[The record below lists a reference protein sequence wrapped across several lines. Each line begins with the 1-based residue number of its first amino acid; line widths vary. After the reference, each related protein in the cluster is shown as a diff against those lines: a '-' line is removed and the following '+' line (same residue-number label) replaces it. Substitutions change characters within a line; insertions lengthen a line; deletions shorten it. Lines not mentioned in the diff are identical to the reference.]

1 MLVREVLDVERLGQL
16 EGVEDGL
23 DLGLAGDG
31 EAELAA
37 LVLVGKGGTVFV
49 LQQSAEL
56 GRGLGVALYLEQPA
70 LQVVLDGV
78 LAAQDGVGGEAV
90 VGAVADAFAGEVAE
104 NLAAGGV
111 GVRVV
116 AGALDVDLL
125 PGVAVGAQYAYWPDY
140 GPDKA
145 LMWLRWHLLM
155 PALTAL
161 LGYFP
166 ARRLGW
172 HEDLPAGA
180 AYEWAFRPATLE
192 AAYRHL
198 RRHGDDPL
206 AHFAAMRGDLL
217 AVSLSDDPFGTPAA
231 IERLLG
237 YYLNSRRHHL
247 PLNPAD
253 VGVPGIGHF
262 AWFHERF
269 REKLWS
275 LSLIWLLGKGKITNQ
290 NTIWIE

>member
-1 MLVREVLDVERLGQL
+1 MASWPLRTALGVKLSLAPLRMPLSARLPRTWLLVGLASASLVRL
-16 EGVEDGL
+16 
-23 DLGLAGDG
+23 LADYDP
-31 EAELAA
+31 E
-37 LVLVGKGGTVFV
+37 K
-49 LQQSAEL
+49 
-56 GRGLGVALYLEQPA
+56 
-70 LQVVLDGV
+70 
-78 LAAQDGVGGEAV
+78 
-90 VGAVADAFAGEVAE
+90 
-104 NLAAGGV
+104 
-111 GVRVV
+111 VR
-116 AGALDVDLL
+116 
-125 PGVAVGAQYAYWPDY
+125 
-140 GPDKA
+140 
-145 LMWLRWHLLM
+145 MWLRWHLLM

-166 ARRLGW
+166 ARRLDW

-247 PLNPAD
+247 HLNPAD

-269 REKLWS
+269 RESLWP
-275 LSLIWLLGKGKITNQ
+275 LSLNWLVHSKSQQHPLINRHKKYEPGSWPGRLSAVA
-290 NTIWIE
+290 